1 LYCYSVPFVADVIK
15 HSAAVGYRVSPP

>member
-1 LYCYSVPFVADVIK
+1 LYCYSGPFVADVIK